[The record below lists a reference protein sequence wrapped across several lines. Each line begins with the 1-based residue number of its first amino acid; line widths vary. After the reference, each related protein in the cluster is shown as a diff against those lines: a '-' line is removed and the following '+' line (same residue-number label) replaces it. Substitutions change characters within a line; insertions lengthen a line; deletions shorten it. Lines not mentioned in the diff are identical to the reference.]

1 VKRLGVVLRWFGGC
15 WFGGV
20 GLLVWRRLV
29 SRGVRSA
36 SWVGWEVVSVSCSGS
51 VGGGGGAVVSLV
63 ALVGTVKSGGG
74 GWEFGVAS
82 WQRWC
87 LVVAVLG

>member
-36 SWVGWEVVSVSCSGS
+36 SWVGWEVVSVSCSDS
-51 VGGGGGAVVSLV
+51 VGWGGGDVVSC
-63 ALVGTVKSGGG
+63 SGGDSG
-74 GWEFGVAS
+74 KW
-82 WQRWC
+82 WQRLGV
-87 LVVAVLG
+87 LVLRLGRGGVW